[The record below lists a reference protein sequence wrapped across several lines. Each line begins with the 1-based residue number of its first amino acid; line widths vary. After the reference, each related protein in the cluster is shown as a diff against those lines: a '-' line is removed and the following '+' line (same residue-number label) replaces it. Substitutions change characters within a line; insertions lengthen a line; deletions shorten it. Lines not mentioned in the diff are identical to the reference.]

1 MTHSVCIPAIATQFP
16 PTAPQYCSHSNRLIL
31 AWRGVVVLHGVLWR
45 GVVLH
50 GVLWRGVVLRGV
62 LRRGVLW
69 RGRGTGTAGVGVGV
83 GPAEPPRSGG
93 ARPQQSAAARLLVDW
108 PRLVVHR
115 SASGKPSLSQ

>member
-50 GVLWRGVVLRGV
+50 GVL
-62 LRRGVLW
+62 RRGVLW

-93 ARPQQSAAARLLVDW
+93 ARPQQSAAARLLVDC